1 MVLVAK
7 ATSDILRAADKA
19 TPQLRAA
26 ILRALEEMRKAVPN
40 LEGLLEAG
48 RIDQVIDAVQ
58 VPIPDEVFATI
69 RASLQATALTTIKPE
84 AVTFGIE
91 FNQVNPRAVRWAEQ
105 QAASLVSGI
114 TSPQRGPIRTAIVEG
129 LEAGHHPRVIA
140 RHLEGLVGLT
150 NPHQRAVD
158 RLFRASLDAGTPPRV
173 AQRLADR
180 KAKQLLRWRAET
192 IARTETIRAA
202 NMGQQ
207 LVWEEAIDSG
217 LLLSG
222 TRKVWLA
229 TGDNRTCKICAVL
242 DGQVV
247 DVGGGFAVNRQATSF
262 TRDGDEFTVRD
273 TKPLPQPTTERV
285 PPAHSRCRCTI
296 ILQQT
301 QI

>member
-158 RLFRASLDAGTPPRV
+158 RLFLTQQFGVQCRQLPLHDADIAFKAIEGKGDDGEQAEGGEENRTSHAATRSGQGSASVRTATR
-173 AQRLADR
+173 R
-180 KAKQLLRWRAET
+180 RAER
-192 IARTETIRAA
+192 AR
-202 NMGQQ
+202 
-207 LVWEEAIDSG
+207 
-217 LLLSG
+217 
-222 TRKVWLA
+222 
-229 TGDNRTCKICAVL
+229 
-242 DGQVV
+242 
-247 DVGGGFAVNRQATSF
+247 GFCATSSAVGL
-262 TRDGDEFTVRD
+262 RA
-273 TKPLPQPTTERV
+273 ER
-285 PPAHSRCRCTI
+285 RGK
-296 ILQQT
+296 
-301 QI
+301 